1 LTVARE
7 RLGREDL
14 MGIMRTKSIEQ
25 SIRDTEEPE
34 FQLRKALGPLD
45 LTLFGIGVIIGTG
58 LFVLTGEAAAGYAGP
73 AVALSY
79 VVGGIVCA
87 LAALCYAEFASTVP
101 VSGSAYTFSY
111 ASLGEFVAWLIGWDL
126 ILEFTLGAATV
137 AKGWSGY
144 LVSVLELV
152 GIKLPPGL
160 YAATEGFS
168 HDFVALIVV
177 ALVTTI
183 LVIGIRLSSQFNMVI
198 TSIKILV
205 TLFIIG
211 FGIFFIKASNL
222 TPFIPAPQKGGEALQ
237 AFVLPSILGIDT
249 IYGITGIFTA
259 AALVFFAYIGFDIVA
274 TTAEETRNP
283 QRDLPIGI
291 LASLAICT
299 VFYIL
304 ASIVFTGLRPYQ
316 DLATAAPAATA
327 LQATPFPAAE
337 LVVSLAILIGLTV
350 VVMILILGQSRVAFA
365 MSRDNLLPLW
375 FSRVH
380 SRFRTPHRIT
390 IITGAVAALL
400 AFWLPLTALAE
411 LVNIGTLAAFVLVSI
426 GVIILRRTRPDLPRA
441 FKVPGYPV
449 VPILSALACF
459 FLMGFLT
466 AGTWIR
472 FFIWMAIGLV
482 FYFGYSRT
490 HSRLAQRESADEAAQ
505 EV

>member
-1 LTVARE
+1 
-7 RLGREDL
+7 

-25 SIRDTEEPE
+25 SIRDTEDPE
-34 FQLRKALGPLD
+34 FQLKKALGPLD

-73 AVALSY
+73 AVALSF
-79 VVGGIVCA
+79 VIGGIVCA

-101 VSGSAYTFSY
+101 VAGSAYTFSY

-144 LVSVLELV
+144 LVNVLDLL
-152 GIKLPPGL
+152 GITLPKSL
-160 YAATEGFS
+160 YAATSGFS
-168 HDFVALIVV
+168 HDFVAVIVV

-183 LVIGIRLSSQFNMVI
+183 LVIGIKLSSQFNTVI

-205 TLFIIG
+205 TVFIIG
-211 FGIFFIKASNL
+211 YGIFFIKAANL
-222 TPFIPAPQKGGEALQ
+222 TPFIPPPKQGEDALQ
-237 AFVLPSILGIDT
+237 AYVLPSLLGIDT

-274 TTAEETRNP
+274 TTSEEARNP

-291 LASLAICT
+291 LASLGICT

-316 DLATAAPAATA
+316 DLATSAPAATA
-327 LQATPFPAAE
+327 LQATPFPAAQ
-337 LVVSLAILIGLTV
+337 LIVSLAILIGLTV

-375 FSRVH
+375 FSQVH
-380 SRFRTPHRIT
+380 PRFRTPHRIT
-390 IITGAVAALL
+390 IITGTVAALL

-426 GVIILRRTRPDLPRA
+426 GVIVLRRTRPDLPRA

-449 VPILSALACF
+449 VPVLAAASCLL
-459 FLMGFLT
+459 LMGFLT
-466 AGTWIR
+466 AGTWVR
-472 FFIWMAIGLV
+472 FFVWMAIGIV
-482 FYFGYSRT
+482 FYFTYSRS
-490 HSRLAQRESADEAAQ
+490 HSRLAREES
-505 EV
+505 

>member
-1 LTVARE
+1 
-7 RLGREDL
+7 

-25 SIRDTEEPE
+25 SIRDTEDPE

-45 LTLFGIGVIIGTG
+45 LMLFGIGVIIGTG

-101 VSGSAYTFSY
+101 VAGSAYTFSY
-111 ASLGEFVAWLIGWDL
+111 AALGEIVAWLIGWDL
-126 ILEFTLGAATV
+126 ILEFTIGAAV
-137 AKGWSGY
+137 VSKGWSGY

-152 GIKLPPGL
+152 GIKLSPGL
-160 YAATEGFS
+160 YAATAGFS
-168 HDFVALIVV
+168 HDFVALLVV

-183 LVIGIRLSSQFNMVI
+183 LVIGIKLSSQFNMVI
-198 TSIKILV
+198 TTIKILV
-205 TLFIIG
+205 TVFIIG
-211 FGIFFIKASNL
+211 YGIFFIKASNL
-222 TPFIPAPQKGGEALQ
+222 TPFIPPPKPGGEELQ
-237 AFVLPSILGIDT
+237 VFVLPSLLGIDT

-274 TTAEETRNP
+274 TTSEEARNP

-291 LASLAICT
+291 LGSLAICT

-304 ASIVFTGLRPYQ
+304 ASIVFTGLRPYDQ
-316 DLATAAPAATA
+316 LATSAPAATA
-327 LQATPFPAAE
+327 LQVTPLPAVE
-337 LVVSLAILIGLTV
+337 LIVSLAILIGLTV

-380 SRFRTPHRIT
+380 TRFRTPHRIT
-390 IITGAVAALL
+390 IITGVVAGLL

-411 LVNIGTLAAFVLVSI
+411 LVNIGTLAAFILVSI
-426 GVIILRRTRPDLPRA
+426 GIIVLRRSRPDLPRA

-449 VPILSALACF
+449 VPILSAIACF
-459 FLMGFLT
+459 LLMGFLT
-466 AGTWIR
+466 YGTWVR
-472 FFIWMAIGLV
+472 FFVWMALGIV
-482 FYFGYSRT
+482 FYFAYSRS
-490 HSRLAQRESADEAAQ
+490 HSRLANEDSSAGTNQDA
-505 EV
+505 

>member
-1 LTVARE
+1 
-7 RLGREDL
+7 
-14 MGIMRTKSIEQ
+14 MRTKSVEQ

-45 LTLFGIGVIIGTG
+45 LTVFGIGVIIGTG

-79 VVGGIVCA
+79 VVGGVACA
-87 LAALCYAEFASTVP
+87 LAALCYAEFASSVP
-101 VSGSAYTFSY
+101 VAGSAYTFSY
-111 ASLGEFVAWLIGWDL
+111 ATFGEFIAWMIGWDL

-144 LVSVLELV
+144 LVSVLEIL

-168 HDFVALIVV
+168 HDWLAVIVI

-183 LVIGIRLSSQFNMVI
+183 LVIGIKLSSQFNQVI
-198 TSIKILV
+198 TGIKILV

-211 FGIFFIKASNL
+211 FGIFFIKVSNL
-222 TPFIPAPQKGGEALQ
+222 TPFVPPPKAGGEDLQ
-237 AFVLPSILGIDT
+237 VFLLPSILGIDT
-249 IYGITGIFTA
+249 IYGVTGIFTA
-259 AALVFFAYIGFDIVA
+259 AALVFFAFIGFDIVA
-274 TTAEETRNP
+274 TMSEETRNP
-283 QRDLPIGI
+283 QRDMPIGI

-299 VFYIL
+299 VLYFL
-304 ASIVFTGLRPYQ
+304 ASIVFTGLVPYTE
-316 DLATAAPAATA
+316 LGTAAPAATA
-327 LQATPFPAAE
+327 LAATPFPAAQF
-337 LVVSLAILIGLTV
+337 VVSFAILVGLTV

-365 MSRDNLLPLW
+365 MSRDNLLPQW

-380 SRFRTPHRIT
+380 TRFRTPYRIT
-390 IITGAVAALL
+390 IITGVISAIL
-400 AFWLPLTALAE
+400 AFWLPLVTLGE

-426 GVIILRRTRPDLPRA
+426 GIIILRRTRPDLPRA

-449 VPILSALACF
+449 VPILAALSCF
-459 FLMGFLT
+459 LLMGFLT
-466 AGTWIR
+466 LGTWLR
-472 FFIWMAIGLV
+472 FFVWMAIGLV
-482 FYFGYSRT
+482 WYFAYSRT
-490 HSRLAQRESADEAAQ
+490 HSREARRASSGEAAQ

>member
-1 LTVARE
+1 
-7 RLGREDL
+7 
-14 MGIMRTKSIEQ
+14 MGIMRTKSVEQ

-101 VSGSAYTFSY
+101 VAGSAYTFSY

-144 LVSVLELV
+144 FVSVLEIV
-152 GIKLPPGL
+152 GITLPPSL

-168 HDFVALIVV
+168 HDFVSLIVV

-183 LVIGIRLSSQFNMVI
+183 LVIGIKLSSQFNGII
-198 TSIKILV
+198 TAIKILV
-205 TLFIIG
+205 TIFIIG

-222 TPFIPAPQKGGEALQ
+222 TPFVPPPKPGGEALQ
-237 AFVLPSILGIDT
+237 VYVLPSLLGIDT

-274 TTAEETRNP
+274 TTSEEARNP
-283 QRDLPIGI
+283 QRDIPIGI
-291 LASLAICT
+291 LGSLGICT

-316 DLATAAPAATA
+316 DLATSAPAATA
-327 LQATPFPAAE
+327 LEVTLFPPAQ
-337 LVVSLAILIGLTV
+337 LIVSLAILIGLTV
-350 VVMILILGQSRVAFA
+350 VVMILVLGQSRVAFA

-380 SRFRTPHRIT
+380 STFRTPYRIT
-390 IITGAVAALL
+390 IITGIVSALL
-400 AFWLPLTALAE
+400 AFFLPLVTLGE

-426 GVIILRRTRPDLPRA
+426 GVMVLRRTRPDLPRA

-449 VPILSALACF
+449 VPILSVIACV

-466 AGTWIR
+466 IGTWGR
-472 FFIWMAIGLV
+472 FLVWMAIGLV
-482 FYFGYSRT
+482 IYFGYSRS
-490 HSRLAQRESADEAAQ
+490 HSRLARSETTEG
-505 EV
+505 

>member
-1 LTVARE
+1 
-7 RLGREDL
+7 
-14 MGIMRTKSIEQ
+14 MGIMRTKSVEQ

-34 FQLRKALGPLD
+34 FQLRKALGWLD

-58 LFVLTGEAAAGYAGP
+58 LFVLTGEAAALYSGP

-101 VSGSAYTFSY
+101 VAGSAYTFSY
-111 ASLGEFVAWLIGWDL
+111 AALGEFVAWLIGWDL

-144 LVSVLELV
+144 FVSVLEIL

-160 YAATEGFS
+160 YAATAGFS
-168 HDFVALIVV
+168 HDFVALLVV

-183 LVIGIRLSSQFNMVI
+183 LVIGIRLSSQFNQVI
-198 TSIKILV
+198 TGIKILV
-205 TLFIIG
+205 TVFIIG

-222 TPFIPAPQKGGEALQ
+222 TPFIPPPKQPPAAAEATLQ
-237 AFVLPSILGIDT
+237 SFVLTSLLGIDT
-249 IYGITGIFTA
+249 TFGITGIFTA

-283 QRDLPIGI
+283 QRDVPIGI

-304 ASIVFTGLRPYQ
+304 ASIVFTGLVPY
-316 DLATAAPAATA
+316 DTLATAAPAATA
-327 LQATPFPAAE
+327 LEATPFPAAQ

-350 VVMILILGQSRVAFA
+350 VVLILVLGQSRVAFA
-365 MSRDNLLPLW
+365 MSRDNLLPRW

-380 SRFRTPHRIT
+380 HRFRTPYRIT
-390 IITGAVAALL
+390 IITGVISAIL
-400 AFWLPLTALAE
+400 AFWLPLVTLGE

-426 GVIILRRTRPDLPRA
+426 GIIVLRRTRPDLPRA

-449 VPILSALACF
+449 VPILSAIACF
-459 FLMGFLT
+459 LLMGFLT
-466 AGTWIR
+466 GGTWLR
-472 FFIWMAIGLV
+472 FFVWMAIGLV
-482 FYFGYSRT
+482 IYFGYSRS
-490 HSRLAQRESADEAAQ
+490 HSRLANEASTEGTTQ
-505 EV
+505 ET

>member
-1 LTVARE
+1 
-7 RLGREDL
+7 
-14 MGIMRTKSIEQ
+14 MGIMRTKSVEQ

-34 FQLRKALGPLD
+34 FQLRKALTALD
-45 LTLFGIGVIIGTG
+45 LTVFGIGVIIGTG
-58 LFVLTGEAAAGYAGP
+58 LFVLTGQAAAAYSGP

-79 VVGGIVCA
+79 VVGGIACA

-101 VSGSAYTFSY
+101 VAGSAYTFSY

-144 LVSVLELV
+144 FVSVLEIV

-160 YAATEGFS
+160 YAATVGFS

-183 LVIGIRLSSQFNMVI
+183 LVIGIKLSSQFNSVI
-198 TSIKILV
+198 TGIKILV

-211 FGIFFIKASNL
+211 FGIFFIKVSNL
-222 TPFIPAPQKGGEALQ
+222 TPFVPPPKQPPAAAEATLQ
-237 AFVLPSILGIDT
+237 SFVLPSLVGIDT
-249 IYGITGIFTA
+249 TFGITGIFTA

-283 QRDLPIGI
+283 QRDVPIGI
-291 LASLAICT
+291 LASLGICT

-327 LQATPFPAAE
+327 LEVTPFPAAQ
-337 LVVSLAILIGLTV
+337 LIVSLAILIGLTV
-350 VVMILILGQSRVAFA
+350 VVMILVLGQSRVAFA

-380 SRFRTPHRIT
+380 TRFRTPYRIT
-390 IITGAVAALL
+390 IITGVVAAIL
-400 AFWLPLTALAE
+400 AFWLPLVTLGE

-426 GVIILRRTRPDLPRA
+426 GVLVLRRTRPDLPRA
-441 FKVPGYPV
+441 FKTPGVPV
-449 VPILSALACF
+449 IPILAALSCI

-466 AGTWIR
+466 IGTWLR
-472 FFIWMAIGLV
+472 FLVWMAIGLV
-482 FYFGYSRT
+482 WYFAYSRT
-490 HSRLAQRESADEAAQ
+490 HSREARRASAGEATQ
-505 EV
+505 EA

>member
-1 LTVARE
+1 
-7 RLGREDL
+7 
-14 MGIMRTKSIEQ
+14 MGLMRTKSIEQ

-58 LFVLTGEAAAGYAGP
+58 LFVLTGEAAALYSGP

-137 AKGWSGY
+137 AKGWSRY

-160 YAATEGFS
+160 YAATSGFS

-183 LVIGIRLSSQFNMVI
+183 LVIGIKLSSQFNQVI
-198 TSIKILV
+198 TGIKILV
-205 TLFIIG
+205 TVFIIG

-222 TPFIPAPQKGGEALQ
+222 TPFIPPPKQPPEAAAATLQ
-237 AFVLPSILGIDT
+237 SFVLPSLAGIDT
-249 IYGITGIFTA
+249 TYGITGIFTA

-283 QRDLPIGI
+283 QRDMPIGI
-291 LASLAICT
+291 LASLAIVT
-299 VFYIL
+299 ILYIL

-327 LQATPFPAAE
+327 LEVTPFPAAQ
-337 LVVSLAILIGLTV
+337 LIVSLAILIGLTV

-380 SRFRTPHRIT
+380 HRFRTPYRIT
-390 IITGAVAALL
+390 IITGVVAALL
-400 AFWLPLTALAE
+400 AFWLPLVTLGE

-426 GVIILRRTRPDLPRA
+426 GIIVLRRTRPDLPRA

-449 VPILSALACF
+449 VPILSAILCF
-459 FLMGFLT
+459 LLMGFLT
-466 AGTWIR
+466 AGTWLR
-472 FFIWMAIGLV
+472 FFVWMAIGLV
-482 FYFGYSRT
+482 IYFTYSRS
-490 HSRLAQRESADEAAQ
+490 HSRLARGESAGEAAQ

>member
-1 LTVARE
+1 
-7 RLGREDL
+7 
-14 MGIMRTKSIEQ
+14 MGIMRTKSVEQ

-45 LTLFGIGVIIGTG
+45 LTVFGIGVIIGTG

-79 VVGGIVCA
+79 VVGGVACA
-87 LAALCYAEFASTVP
+87 LAALCYAEFASSVP
-101 VSGSAYTFSY
+101 VAGSAYTFSY
-111 ASLGEFVAWLIGWDL
+111 ATLGEFIAWMIGWDL

-144 LVSVLELV
+144 LVSVLGIL

-160 YAATEGFS
+160 SAATEGFS
-168 HDFVALIVV
+168 HDWLAVIVI

-183 LVIGIRLSSQFNMVI
+183 LVIGIKLSSMFNQVI
-198 TSIKILV
+198 TGIKILV

-211 FGIFFIKASNL
+211 FGIWFIKVDNL
-222 TPFIPAPQKGGEALQ
+222 TPFVPPPKAGGEDLQ
-237 AFVLPSILGIDT
+237 AFLLPSILGIDT
-249 IYGITGIFTA
+249 IYGVTGIFTA
-259 AALVFFAYIGFDIVA
+259 AALVFFAFIGFDIVA
-274 TTAEETRNP
+274 TMSEETRNP
-283 QRDLPIGI
+283 QRDMPIGI

-299 VFYIL
+299 VLYFL
-304 ASIVFTGLRPYQ
+304 ASIVFTGLVPYTE
-316 DLATAAPAATA
+316 LATAAPAATA
-327 LQATPFPAAE
+327 LAATPFPAAQ

-380 SRFRTPHRIT
+380 SRFRTPYRIT
-390 IITGAVAALL
+390 IITGVISAIL
-400 AFWLPLTALAE
+400 AFWLPLVTLGE

-426 GVIILRRTRPDLPRA
+426 GIIVLRRTRPDLPRA

-449 VPILSALACF
+449 VPILAALSCF
-459 FLMGFLT
+459 LLMGFLT
-466 AGTWIR
+466 LGTWVR
-472 FFIWMAIGLV
+472 FFVWMAIGLV
-482 FYFGYSRT
+482 WYFAYSRT
-490 HSRLAQRESADEAAQ
+490 HSREARRASTGEVTQ
-505 EV
+505 EG

>member
-1 LTVARE
+1 
-7 RLGREDL
+7 
-14 MGIMRTKSIEQ
+14 MGIMRTKSVEQ

-34 FQLRKALGPLD
+34 FQLRKALGWLD

-58 LFVLTGEAAAGYAGP
+58 LFVLTGEAAALYSGP

-101 VSGSAYTFSY
+101 VAGSAYTFSY
-111 ASLGEFVAWLIGWDL
+111 A
-126 ILEFTLGAATV
+126 AT
-137 AKGWSGY
+137 A
-144 LVSVLELV
+144 
-152 GIKLPPGL
+152 
-160 YAATEGFS
+160 GFS

-183 LVIGIRLSSQFNMVI
+183 LVIGIRLSSQFNQVI
-198 TSIKILV
+198 TGIKILV
-205 TLFIIG
+205 TLFVIG

-222 TPFIPAPQKGGEALQ
+222 TPFIPPPKQPPAAAEATLQ
-237 AFVLPSILGIDT
+237 SFVLPSLVGIDT
-249 IYGITGIFTA
+249 TFGITGIFTA
-259 AALVFFAYIGFDIVA
+259 AALVFFAYIGFDIAA

-283 QRDLPIGI
+283 QRDVPIGI

-327 LQATPFPAAE
+327 LEVTPFPAAQ
-337 LVVSLAILIGLTV
+337 LIVSLAILIGLTV
-350 VVMILILGQSRVAFA
+350 VVMILVLGQSRVAFA
-365 MSRDNLLPLW
+365 MSRDNLLPRW

-380 SRFRTPHRIT
+380 SRFRTPYRIT
-390 IITGAVAALL
+390 IITGAISGIL
-400 AFWLPLTALAE
+400 AFWLPLVTLGA

-426 GVIILRRTRPDLPRA
+426 GVIVLRRTRPDLPRA
-441 FKVPGYPV
+441 FKVPGAPV
-449 VPILSALACF
+449 VPILSVIACL

-466 AGTWIR
+466 IGTWGR
-472 FFIWMAIGLV
+472 FLVWMAIGLV
-482 FYFGYSRT
+482 IYFGYSRS
-490 HSRLAQRESADEAAQ
+490 HSRLARSETTE
-505 EV
+505 E

>member
-1 LTVARE
+1 
-7 RLGREDL
+7 
-14 MGIMRTKSIEQ
+14 MGIMRTKSVEQ

-101 VSGSAYTFSY
+101 VAGSAYTFSY

-144 LVSVLELV
+144 LVSVLEIV
-152 GIKLPPGL
+152 GIQLPPGL

-183 LVIGIRLSSQFNMVI
+183 LVVGIRLSSRFNQVI
-198 TSIKILV
+198 TTIKILV

-211 FGIFFIKASNL
+211 FGVFFIKAANL
-222 TPFIPAPQKGGEALQ
+222 TPFIPPPKPGGEELQ
-237 AFVLPSILGIDT
+237 VYVLPSLLGIDT

-283 QRDLPIGI
+283 QRDMPIGI
-291 LASLAICT
+291 LASLGICT
-299 VFYIL
+299 VLYIL

-337 LVVSLAILIGLTV
+337 FVVSLAILIGLTV

-390 IITGAVAALL
+390 IITGVVAAIL

-449 VPILSALACF
+449 VPVLAAISCLL
-459 FLMGFLT
+459 LMGFLT
-466 AGTWIR
+466 AGTWVR
-472 FFIWMAIGLV
+472 FFVWMALGIV
-482 FYFGYSRT
+482 FYFAYSRT
-490 HSRLAQRESADEAAQ
+490 HSRLARGESADEAAQ

>member
-1 LTVARE
+1 
-7 RLGREDL
+7 

-58 LFVLTGEAAAGYAGP
+58 LFVLTGEAAALYSGP

-111 ASLGEFVAWLIGWDL
+111 AALGEFVAWLIGWDL

-152 GIKLPPGL
+152 GINLPPGL
-160 YAATEGFS
+160 YAATTGFS

-183 LVIGIRLSSQFNMVI
+183 LVIGIKLSSQFNQVI
-198 TSIKILV
+198 TGIKILV

-211 FGIFFIKASNL
+211 FGIFFIKAANL
-222 TPFIPAPQKGGEALQ
+222 TPFIPPPKEPPAAAEETLQ
-237 AFVLPSILGIDT
+237 AFVLPSLMGIDT
-249 IYGITGIFTA
+249 TFGITGIFTA

-283 QRDLPIGI
+283 QRDMPIGI

-299 VFYIL
+299 VLYIL
-304 ASIVFTGLRPYQ
+304 ASIVFTDRKSTRLNSSHANISYAVFCLKKKIPPSLSCHRYSY
-316 DLATAAPAATA
+316 AP
-327 LQATPFPAAE
+327 
-337 LVVSLAILIGLTV
+337 
-350 VVMILILGQSRVAFA
+350 
-365 MSRDNLLPLW
+365 
-375 FSRVH
+375 H
-380 SRFRTPHRIT
+380 
-390 IITGAVAALL
+390 
-400 AFWLPLTALAE
+400 
-411 LVNIGTLAAFVLVSI
+411 
-426 GVIILRRTRPDLPRA
+426 
-441 FKVPGYPV
+441 VPC
-449 VPILSALACF
+449 S
-459 FLMGFLT
+459 
-466 AGTWIR
+466 
-472 FFIWMAIGLV
+472 
-482 FYFGYSRT
+482 
-490 HSRLAQRESADEAAQ
+490 
-505 EV
+505 